1 MGTLEPKVNKR
12 NLSKKS
18 KESLKSTVSTETKD
32 KKMDEE
38 SIPIKYGPMPTFPY
52 QRVWARAVLIL
63 GVLTVI
69 YFGSKDGN
77 EVAFAK
83 QKEIL
88 RHRAQDVVCSDSY
101 RTELEQ
107 FPGCVPERCGRVV
120 FDQLV
125 SGSEADALLKIAQQ
139 GLALGGSEGGA
150 SILDLHSG
158 ALSQGKNFVNIYK
171 LDQAKGIFRKSDFII
186 YKVVKTKIQHAV
198 AHHFGVRAD
207 ALHLTHPTFFSRL
220 TSAPAKTVHDE
231 YWHPHVDKETYE
243 SFHYTS
249 LLYLTDYGH
258 DFQGGRFVFV
268 DKDNSNKTVE
278 PRKGRVSMFTSGSEN
293 VHYVEKVSSGTRYA
307 ITVSF
312 TCDEKYAIDDPTI
325 PMDAE

>member
-1 MGTLEPKVNKR
+1 MLYVQIAIGQ
-12 NLSKKS
+12 NLNSFQ
-18 KESLKSTVSTETKD
+18 
-32 KKMDEE
+32 
-38 SIPIKYGPMPTFPY
+38 GGG
-52 QRVWARAVLIL
+52 RVE
-63 GVLTVI
+63 G
-69 YFGSKDGN
+69 GN
-77 EVAFAK
+77 EVTGK
-83 QKEIL
+83 PQRKYRE
-88 RHRAQDVVCSDSY
+88 RDDVT
-101 RTELEQ
+101 RGLGGKRGRNR
-107 FPGCVPERCGRVV
+107 GCVPERCGRVV

-278 PRKGRVSMFTSGSEN
+278 PRK
-293 VHYVEKVSSGTRYA
+293 EKVSSGTRYA

-312 TCDEKYAIDDPTI
+312 TCDEKYAIDDPAI
-325 PMDAE
+325 PMDAK